1 MIVEKNLCENPNIK
15 VVQELGG
22 FKVLEHQ
29 KDLSVSSLNAVE
41 EFFAAKM
48 NVKKR
53 QVLIQLQDDSYTIQS
68 GAMQWMSGNVSMTSG
83 VKGVGNFLGKMVS
96 SAVTGESA
104 VKPEYKGS
112 GSLMLEPTYRHILLL
127 DVAQW
132 GSLVLDDGLFLACQ
146 SSLNQKVVARSNV
159 SSAVLGGEGLFN
171 LSLNGKGIVA
181 LESPVPMDELIT
193 VSLQDDCLKVD
204 GNMAIAWSGSL
215 NFTVE
220 KSTKSLLGSAVSG
233 EGFVNVFRGTGTVLM
248 APTIKEKIVSNPASG
263 SDSDNSPSDSK
274 AQKLG
279 KALGTVG
286 DILDL
291 FN

>member
-1 MIVEKNLCENPNIK
+1 MIAERNLRDNSNIK

-29 KDLSVSSLNAVE
+29 KDLSVSPFNSVE
-41 EFFAAKM
+41 EYFAAKM

-53 QVLIQLQDDSYTIQS
+53 QVLIDLNGDSYTIQA
-68 GAMQWMSGNVSMTSG
+68 GAMQWMNGNISASSG

-104 VKPEYKGS
+104 VKPEYSGT
-112 GSLMLEPTYRHILLL
+112 GSLMLEPTYRHVLLL

-146 SSLNQKVVARSNV
+146 SSLNHKVVARSNL

-171 LSLNGKGIVA
+171 LSLNGNGIVA
-181 LESPVPMDELIT
+181 LESPVPMDELIS
-193 VSLQDDCLKVD
+193 VSLQDDCLKID

-220 KSTKSLLGSAVSG
+220 KSTKSLLGSVVSG

-248 APTIKEKIVSNPASG
+248 APTIKENNISPQA
-263 SDSDNSPSDSK
+263 SDSDNSPSDSNAK
-274 AQKLG
+274 KLG

-291 FN
+291 FS

>member
-1 MIVEKNLCENPNIK
+1 MITEKNFMNNSNIK
-15 VVQELGG
+15 VLQELGG

-29 KDLSVSSLNAVE
+29 KDLSVSPFNSVE
-41 EFFAAKM
+41 EYFAAKM
-48 NVKKR
+48 NVRKR
-53 QVLIQLQDDSYTIQS
+53 QVLIDLKGDSYTIQS
-68 GAMQWMSGNVSMTSG
+68 GAMQWMSGDVSMTSG

-96 SAVTGESA
+96 SAVTCESA
-104 VKPEYKGS
+104 VKPEYTGT
-112 GSLMLEPTYRHILLL
+112 GSLMLEPTYKHILLL

-146 SSLNQKVVARSNV
+146 SSLNQKVVARSNI

-171 LSLNGKGIVA
+171 LSLSGNGIVA
-181 LESPVPMDELIT
+181 LESPVPMDELISI
-193 VSLQDDCLKVD
+193 SLQDDCLKID

-233 EGFVNVFRGTGTVLM
+233 EGFVNVYRGTGTVLM
-248 APTIKEKIVSNPASG
+248 APTVKETSNPITD
-263 SDSDNSPSDSK
+263 SDSNSSPSDSK
-274 AQKLG
+274 TQKIG